1 MLALLLVQE
10 GEFTPFSINTG
21 LIFWTIVVFA
31 ILLAL
36 LWRFGW
42 PALLKTVEERERRI
56 QQQLEEAERARA
68 EAARL
73 LEEHTRTIATAKAE
87 AQEIVARAKAVADK
101 ERETLLA
108 RARQE
113 YEQLL
118 ERARHEIDAEKE
130 KAIVELRR
138 EAVDLSIAA
147 ASKLLQAQLDS
158 ETNRNLVMGYL
169 AQLEAE
175 QADERIA
182 VALDSPRVTKA
193 TKAALFERALGDV
206 APLEFVRFLQ
216 AVVRRGRQGL
226 LREIAQQYQALVDL
240 KLDRVHAGVVLV
252 EEPDAR
258 LEKQIVERLTAA
270 LGKDVR
276 AHFRAERGIIGGVVV
291 RVGDRVYDGSLK
303 RKLTVLRRKMLTGD

>member
-108 RARQE
+108 RAR
-113 YEQLL
+113 
-118 ERARHEIDAEKE
+118 HEIDAEKE

-175 QADERIA
+175 
-182 VALDSPRVTKA
+182 
-193 TKAALFERALGDV
+193 RA
-206 APLEFVRFLQ
+206 R
-216 AVVRRGRQGL
+216 
-226 LREIAQQYQALVDL
+226 
-240 KLDRVHAGVVLV
+240 
-252 EEPDAR
+252 
-258 LEKQIVERLTAA
+258 
-270 LGKDVR
+270 
-276 AHFRAERGIIGGVVV
+276 
-291 RVGDRVYDGSLK
+291 
-303 RKLTVLRRKMLTGD
+303 